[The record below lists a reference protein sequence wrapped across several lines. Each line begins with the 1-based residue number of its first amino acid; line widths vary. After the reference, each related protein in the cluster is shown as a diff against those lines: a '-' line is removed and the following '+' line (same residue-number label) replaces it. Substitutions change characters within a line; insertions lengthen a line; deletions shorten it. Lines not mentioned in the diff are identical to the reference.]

1 MKKNAK
7 IIALSLL
14 FCLNFSCAE
23 QKVPSS
29 KEEKTTAVVPQPQL
43 RFSSAIT
50 AIHRDRSGNYW
61 LGSQQEGACR
71 YDGKTFE
78 YFGISEGLVDNQVRS
93 IQEDQL
99 GRIYFGTAQGVCRY
113 EQGKI
118 IRLVENSWGPAL
130 KENNFGQ
137 FDLWFNAGTK
147 EGAYCYDG
155 EKLSYWAFPLGD
167 KRDVNNAYA
176 LTDFSR
182 GKNGALYWASYAAAF
197 IYEGQGVR
205 RIDNEVLGLE
215 KEEGLHIRSILKDS
229 KGRLWIG
236 NNGIGVL
243 LMQGD
248 TLLNFS
254 REKGLLM
261 PPKVFRENTEKR
273 AFAQNKG
280 LQSVFLIV
288 EDQKGNIWFSDRDT
302 GLWRFDG
309 EDVQQYTVAQNLAVG
324 MALSC
329 FEEQNGH
336 LLFGF
341 SNGSIYEF
349 DGQDFSERF

>member
-1 MKKNAK
+1 M
-7 IIALSLL
+7 
-14 FCLNFSCAE
+14 
-23 QKVPSS
+23 
-29 KEEKTTAVVPQPQL
+29 
-43 RFSSAIT
+43 
-50 AIHRDRSGNYW
+50 
-61 LGSQQEGACR
+61 
-71 YDGKTFE
+71 
-78 YFGISEGLVDNQVRS
+78 
-93 IQEDQL
+93 
-99 GRIYFGTAQGVCRY
+99 
-113 EQGKI
+113 
-118 IRLVENSWGPAL
+118 
-130 KENNFGQ
+130 
-137 FDLWFNAGTK
+137 
-147 EGAYCYDG
+147 
-155 EKLSYWAFPLGD
+155 GD